1 MDNKAQLKD
10 RLAQLFVELEEYKLS
25 YIQLSKDMCKG
36 SSYVGNLLS
45 GQNSDPS
52 DDFYS
57 YFEIRFHVNAG
68 WLCTGEGPMFLPG
81 GKCNDPSA
89 ASYTKM
95 LYSLPD
101 NERMLVQNLVTILVR
116 RHQDTVWG

>member
-25 YIQLSKDMCKG
+25 YIQLSKDMGKG

-57 YFEIRFHVNAG
+57 YFEIRFHVNAAVAP
-68 WLCTGEGPMFLPG
+68 T
-81 GKCNDPSA
+81 A
-89 ASYTKM
+89 ASASTPMHWPTMM
-95 LYSLPD
+95 LS
-101 NERMLVQNLVTILVR
+101 TIL
-116 RHQDTVWG
+116 

>member
-25 YIQLSKDMCKG
+25 YIQLSKDMGKG

-68 WLCTGEGPMFLPG
+68 WLCTGEGPYVF
-81 GKCNDPSA
+81 A
-89 ASYTKM
+89 RWKM
-95 LYSLPD
+95 
-101 NERMLVQNLVTILVR
+101 
-116 RHQDTVWG
+116 